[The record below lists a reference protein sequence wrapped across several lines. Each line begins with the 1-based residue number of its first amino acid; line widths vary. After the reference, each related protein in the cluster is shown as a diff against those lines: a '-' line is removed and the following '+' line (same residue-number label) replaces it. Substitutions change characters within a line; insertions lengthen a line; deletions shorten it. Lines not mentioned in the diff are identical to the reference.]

1 MLDETELTRRIQR
14 KNARMPEVDVEIEVS
29 DTDDERARELAD
41 TLADAI
47 HEQLDEPRT

>member
-14 KNARMPEVDVEIEVS
+14 QHRGVADVDVEIEVT

-41 TLADAI
+41 ELADAV
-47 HEQLDEPRT
+47 HEQLDESRA